1 MSGWALLLA
10 AALFGAEAVR
20 AHRHEPRVARRSGRP
35 STLATMA
42 QIGRRPASRLPAR
55 LVRPPDRTL
64 LRRAGVQIG
73 TGDVVA
79 ARLASAVGFGAVGLI
94 GAVVAGGALGIL
106 VGTVVLVFGCLY
118 PDLWLRSA
126 AARRAARIERAAP
139 ALLDLVA
146 AAVQAGVP
154 LDAAID
160 GAARAA
166 GGELAEELERS
177 RISMALGRPRGEEYR
192 DLSDRTGAPTLAA
205 LGLALRLSD
214 RLGVPLAES
223 LRDQAGR
230 SRAEAARAVQERA
243 ARAGPRVLAVVV
255 FVLVPASLLPIT
267 AAVALTVAGALGGS
281 AR

>member
-1 MSGWALLLA
+1 
-10 AALFGAEAVR
+10 
-20 AHRHEPRVARRSGRP
+20 
-35 STLATMA
+35 
-42 QIGRRPASRLPAR
+42 
-55 LVRPPDRTL
+55 
-64 LRRAGVQIG
+64 
-73 TGDVVA
+73 VA
-79 ARLASAVGFGAVGLI
+79 ARLASAVAFGAVGLV
-94 GAVVAGGALGIL
+94 GAVVAGGAFGIV
-106 VGTVVLVFGCLY
+106 VGGVFLVFGCLY
-118 PDLWLRSA
+118 PDLWLRSR

-160 GAARAA
+160 GSGHAA

-192 DLSDRTGAPTLAA
+192 DLSERTGAPTLAA

-223 LRDQAGR
+223 LRDQAAR
-230 SRAEAARAVQERA
+230 SRTEAARAVQERA

-255 FVLVPASLLPIT
+255 FVLVPASLLPIA
-267 AAVALTVAGALGGS
+267 AAVALTVAGALGPS
-281 AR
+281 AG

>member
-20 AHRHEPRVARRSGRP
+20 AHRREPRAARRSDRR

-42 QIGRRPASRLPAR
+42 EIGRRPASRLPAK
-55 LVRPPDRTL
+55 LVRPPDRDL
-64 LRRAGVQIG
+64 LRRAGVQIPS
-73 TGDVVA
+73 GDVVA
-79 ARLASAVGFGAVGLI
+79 ARVASALCFGGLGLV
-94 GAVVAGGALGIL
+94 GAVVVGGAIGI
-106 VGTVVLVFGCLY
+106 VVSTLLLAFGCVY

-126 AARRAARIERAAP
+126 AARRVARIERAAP
-139 ALLDLVA
+139 ALLELVA

-154 LDAAID
+154 LDVAID
-160 GAARAA
+160 GAGRAA

-177 RISMALGRPRGEEYR
+177 RVSMALGRPRGEELR
-192 DLSDRTGAPTLAA
+192 DLSERTGAPTLAA
-205 LGLALRLSD
+205 LGLAVRLSD

-230 SRAEAARAVQERA
+230 SRAEAARVVQERA

-255 FVLVPASLLPIT
+255 FVLVPAALMPIA
-267 AAVALTVAGALGGS
+267 AAVALTVAGALGGGP
-281 AR
+281 